1 MKLSEATKELATI
14 NSKQL
19 EVQSKISQATAQFQG
34 ELKSLQEQDRKLRD
48 VIAEAMERNGTKS
61 YEDDYVKLTLRSAT
75 ERHGLD
81 TKRLKE
87 EEPEV
92 YAKYETIT
100 PVKGSV
106 TIKVKGE

>member
-1 MKLSEATKELATI
+1 MKLSEATKELSVI
-14 NSKQL
+14 SQKQL
-19 EVQSKISQATAQFQG
+19 EVQSKISQVTAQFQS
-34 ELKSLQEQDRKLRD
+34 ELKTLQENDRKLRD
-48 VIAEAMERNGTKS
+48 IIVEAMERNGTQS
-61 YEDDYVKLTLRSAT
+61 YEDDYVKLTLRKPT

-87 EEPEV
+87 EEPEI
-92 YAKYETIT
+92 YQKYETIT